1 MTSHKWDELREVE
14 EKQQRRKAAEEEK
27 QEETDTM
34 EEKRKHKR
42 LDLDVSIQLERI
54 DKDGITTL
62 RFFHV
67 TVQDISRSGLSF
79 VTDQNMEIGTFYD
92 TKIQIW
98 TKEVIDAVIEIVRQ
112 EDLPDGRNKY
122 GCEFIGL
129 SDTDALKIDIYQ
141 IFNEI

>member
-1 MTSHKWDELREVE
+1 MFFKEDVLE
-14 EKQQRRKAAEEEK
+14 
-27 QEETDTM
+27 M

-79 VTDQNMEIGTFYD
+79 VTDQEMGIGTYYD

-98 TKEVIDAVIEIVRQ
+98 TKEVIDAVIEIVRH

-122 GCEFIGL
+122 GCVFIGL